1 MSELDDSQHQ
11 QSDAEFEAEA
21 AEAEEQPK
29 EWKIDHVVIL
39 TSPTGKTWQCKTKQ
53 QDDVTYFQVSKWD
66 RAATMALSNR
76 GLELRSTKEAHML
89 NQSNFESIVAARNAK
104 CDQLVQAYLKDAAE
118 RKGEVWN
125 PTKPTKARAE
135 HALLVASFIELQ
147 LPCLMGV
154 DGPVEGFQAPC
165 AQKYICFFEQSFEV
179 PVVAIILSLFDQ
191 NMSCIMS
198 SKGQVFVGREEY
210 GAVA

>member
-1 MSELDDSQHQ
+1 
-11 QSDAEFEAEA
+11 
-21 AEAEEQPK
+21 
-29 EWKIDHVVIL
+29 
-39 TSPTGKTWQCKTKQ
+39 
-53 QDDVTYFQVSKWD
+53 
-66 RAATMALSNR
+66 
-76 GLELRSTKEAHML
+76 ML

-210 GAVA
+210 DAVA